1 MPPTPT
7 PPRSLSD
14 ADVKEIVD
22 QLETRVAER
31 FFNDVGRGVWSLAWK
46 AIVLAIVG
54 VAAYGSL
61 KGFK

>member
-1 MPPTPT
+1 MPPVQN
-7 PPRSLSD
+7 RSLSD
-14 ADVKEIVD
+14 DDIKEIVD

-31 FFNDVGRGVWSLAWK
+31 FYNDLGRGVWSIVWK